1 MTAISVDH
9 LIKRYPCRPEHAV
22 DGVSFEV
29 RPGKTFGLVAPNGA
43 GKTTLVDILT
53 AAALPSAG
61 GATLAG
67 VDLVA
72 DPISARRHLG
82 VLPQRPNLDL
92 SLRVGVSQPKL
103 EDVFIHLTG
112 STQRA

>member
-1 MTAISVDH
+1 
-9 LIKRYPCRPEHAV
+9 
-22 DGVSFEV
+22 
-29 RPGKTFGLVAPNGA
+29 
-43 GKTTLVDILT
+43 
-53 AAALPSAG
+53 
-61 GATLAG
+61 
-67 VDLVA
+67 VA